1 MQQKGAAQSTGEM
14 IVDQKQGTMV
24 AYGERFLL
32 IPVGLIHSIEDRLSQ
47 NFGPVT
53 ATSIQYEIGREG
65 GARFVSIARKTG
77 LSIKSPDD
85 IQKIADRLG
94 TLSGWGKI
102 EIVDFDFKKK
112 HARIRWWNGV
122 SVRTRNGKT
131 PVCHFGRGILTG
143 AVTEIFGSKCESIEV
158 SCQGKG
164 DKYCESVVADAREIQ
179 RLVDTVR

>member
-1 MQQKGAAQSTGEM
+1 MQQKSAAQSMGDM

-32 IPVGLIHSIEDRLSQ
+32 IPVGLIHSIEDRLAQ

-65 GARFVSIARKTG
+65 GARFVSIGRKTG
-77 LSIKSPDD
+77 LAIKSIED
-85 IQKIADRLG
+85 IQRIADRLG
-94 TLSGWGKI
+94 TLSGWGRI
-102 EIVDFDFKKK
+102 EVVDFDFKKK
-112 HARIRWWNGV
+112 QARIRWWNGV
-122 SVRTRNGKT
+122 SIRSRNGKT

-143 AVTEIFGSKCESIEV
+143 AVTEIFGTKRESIEV

-164 DKYCESVVADAREIQ
+164 DKYCEAVVADAREIQ
-179 RLVDTVR
+179 RLVETTR